1 MAVNP
6 MLQKTFGE
14 CFTTYRAS
22 SDPAIKTMALHEM
35 MSKASTKEELE
46 IVRDLAHPNSP
57 MRALAAERLEL
68 KSSLTSSVG
77 QSPAS
82 RKT

>member
-1 MAVNP
+1 
-6 MLQKTFGE
+6 
-14 CFTTYRAS
+14 
-22 SDPAIKTMALHEM
+22 MALHEM